1 MPIRSGSLLTVVLVA
16 SALTACDD
24 ERTASWGESD
34 SVRYCTDAAG
44 HRVPDQNCQTPRTA
58 GNAFLWYY
66 LGRLGASR
74 AAFVPPLGG
83 VASGGGYAP
92 APGLAYTSV
101 SGAIARGGFG
111 ATGGHHGEGG
121 AGE

>member
-16 SALTACDD
+16 SALAACDD
-24 ERTASWGESD
+24 ERTASWGDSD

-44 HRVPDQNCQTPRTA
+44 HRVPDQNCETHA
-58 GNAFLWYY
+58 GGGNPFLWYY
-66 LGRLGASR
+66 LGRLGGSR
-74 AAFVPPLGG
+74 PAFVPPLGG

-111 ATGGHHGEGG
+111 ATGGGGGEGG